1 MDGKNMAHNTTHDGS
16 LLTSYVVIPARL
28 NSTRLATKM
37 LLSETGKTLVQHTYE
52 AACQARRPLGVCVA
66 TEDAEIAR
74 EVRRFG
80 GRVVMTQAGI
90 ASGTDRIAAAAADP
104 CLEDVDIL
112 VNVQGDEPEI
122 DGAAIDK
129 LIELMQ
135 SDHEINMATLAAPIR
150 RRDLIEDP
158 ACVKVVLD
166 DHGRA
171 LYFSRSPIPH
181 ARQWDD
187 SLLTADPPLYYQH
200 MGIYA
205 YRRDLL
211 LRFSR
216 MPRTALEQVE
226 CLEQLRIVQSGV
238 RIAVGV
244 VPTAMPGID
253 TPADYAA
260 FVARHRM
267 RKSA

>member
-1 MDGKNMAHNTTHDGS
+1 MTHHTSES
-16 LLTSYVVIPARL
+16 LSSYVVIPARL
-28 NSTRLATKM
+28 HSTRLATKM
-37 LLSETGKTLVQHTYE
+37 LLRETGKSLVQHTYE
-52 AACQARRPLGVCVA
+52 AASAAQWPLGVCVA
-66 TEDAEIAR
+66 TEDLEIAR

-80 GRVVMTQAGI
+80 GRVVMTRPGI
-90 ASGTDRIAAAAADP
+90 ASGTDRVAAAALDP
-104 CLEDVDIL
+104 CLEHIDIL

-122 DGAAIDK
+122 DGAAIDQ
-129 LIELMQ
+129 LIALMQ
-135 SDHEINMATLAAPIR
+135 SDPTTQMATLAAPIR
-150 RRDLIEDP
+150 RRELIDDP

-166 DHGRA
+166 DAGRA
-171 LYFSRSPIPH
+171 LYFSRSAIPH
-181 ARQWDD
+181 ARQWDE

-205 YRRDLL
+205 YRRELL
-211 LRFSR
+211 FQFTR
-216 MPRTALEQVE
+216 MPRSPLEQVE
-226 CLEQLRIVQSGV
+226 CLEQLRVVQAGV

-260 FVARHRM
+260 FVARQQR

>member
-1 MDGKNMAHNTTHDGS
+1 MTQRAKQHGMPLS
-16 LLTSYVVIPARL
+16 SYVVIPARL

-37 LLSETGKTLVQHTYE
+37 LLNETGKSLVQHTYE
-52 AACQARRPLGVCVA
+52 AACEARRPLGVCVA

-80 GRVVMTQAGI
+80 GRVVMTEAGI
-90 ASGTDRIAAAAADP
+90 ASGTDRIAAAAVDP
-104 CLEDVDIL
+104 RLEDVDVL

-122 DGAAIDK
+122 DGAAIDQ

-135 SDHEINMATLAAPIR
+135 SDPDTTMATLAAPIR
-150 RRDLIEDP
+150 CRELIEDP

-166 DHGRA
+166 EQGRA

-211 LRFSR
+211 LKFSR
-216 MPRTALEQVE
+216 MPRSPLEQVE

-260 FVARHRM
+260 FVARHKR

>member
-1 MDGKNMAHNTTHDGS
+1 MAIST
-16 LLTSYVVIPARL
+16 LTSFVVIPARL
-28 NSTRLATKM
+28 HSTRLATKM
-37 LLSETGKTLVQHTYE
+37 LLKETGKSLVQHTYE
-52 AACQARRPLGVCVA
+52 ASCAARKPVGVCVA
-66 TEDAEIAR
+66 TEDEEIAR

-80 GRVVMTQAGI
+80 GCVVMTPTGI
-90 ASGTDRIAAAAADP
+90 ASGTDRVAAAAADP
-104 CLEDVDIL
+104 LLAEIDVLI
-112 VNVQGDEPEI
+112 NVQGDEPEI
-122 DGAAIDK
+122 DGAAIDQ
-129 LIELMQ
+129 LIELME
-135 SDHEINMATLAAPIR
+135 SDHETSMATLAAPIR
-150 RRDLIEDP
+150 RRELIDDP

-171 LYFSRSPIPH
+171 LYFSRSAIPH

-187 SLLTADPPLYYQH
+187 ALLTVEPPLYYQH

-205 YRRDLL
+205 YRREMLL
-211 LRFSR
+211 AFSR

-226 CLEQLRIVQSGV
+226 CLEQLRVVQAGV

-260 FVARHRM
+260 FVARHKV